1 MLKLERVLDVSTMAD
16 QARRLNIEAEV
27 RRLTSNIRF
36 DRQMTL
42 LTPEAKQQLRDFS
55 NSDLL
60 RVNFTA
66 YSILVIFPFSFLC
79 ILCLAA
85 VYLKM
90 IESLLLFFWLSYP
103 FPSLLLYSWNRT
115 LRRSICWRWQPF

>member
-1 MLKLERVLDVSTMAD
+1 MLKLDRVLDVSTMAD

-42 LTPEAKQQLRDFS
+42 LTSEAKQQLRDFS

-66 YSILVIFPFSFLC
+66 YSILVSLPSLSSFLARAC
-79 ILCLAA
+79 RALQQFI
-85 VYLKM
+85 
-90 IESLLLFFWLSYP
+90 
-103 FPSLLLYSWNRT
+103 
-115 LRRSICWRWQPF
+115 